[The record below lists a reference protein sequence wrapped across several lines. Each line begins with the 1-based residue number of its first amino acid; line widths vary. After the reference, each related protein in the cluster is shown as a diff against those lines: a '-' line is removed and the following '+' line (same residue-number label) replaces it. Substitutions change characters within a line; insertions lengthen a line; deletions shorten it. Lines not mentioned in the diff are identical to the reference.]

1 MSDGQCYICIV
12 VTSDEILVF
21 LISWKSEYFAG
32 IYICNTELILMIN
45 QSLYSLFKILLQ
57 VMVVGPTDV
66 GKSTLCRLL
75 LNYAARLD
83 RACVYVDLDV
93 GQVSVHYVVYS

>member
-1 MSDGQCYICIV
+1 MKYWFL
-12 VTSDEILVF
+12 LVF
-21 LISWKSEYFAG
+21 LLVGNFE
-32 IYICNTELILMIN
+32 N
-45 QSLYSLFKILLQ
+45 LFNILLQ

-75 LNYAARLD
+75 LNYASRLD

-93 GQVSVHYVVYS
+93 GQVSVHYVVCF

>member
-1 MSDGQCYICIV
+1 LSDAQCCFCIV
-12 VTSDEILVF
+12 VTSNEILVF
-21 LISWKSEYFAG
+21 LLVGNLSISQAS
-32 IYICNTELILMIN
+32 ICNTVLILMIN
-45 QSLYSLFKILLQ
+45 QSLYNLFKILLQ

-75 LNYAARLD
+75 LNYASRLD

-93 GQVSVHYVVYS
+93 GQVSVHYVVCF